1 MKVDRID
8 VEKLV
13 THPDKICD
21 GIWFSGE
28 VRAVL
33 VVIDRGQRFT
43 KERVLASVL
52 KTGDDICPFL
62 VSRCVA
68 I

>member
-13 THPDKICD
+13 AHLDKIYD

-33 VVIDRGQRFT
+33 VVVVVVVIDRGQRFT
-43 KERVLASVL
+43 ERERERVWFWRL
-52 KTGDDICPFL
+52 F
-62 VSRCVA
+62 
-68 I
+68 

>member
-13 THPDKICD
+13 AHLDKIYD

-33 VVIDRGQRFT
+33 VVVVVIDRGQRFT
-43 KERVLASVL
+43 EGERERVWFWRL
-52 KTGDDICPFL
+52 F
-62 VSRCVA
+62 
-68 I
+68 